1 MQLVGCLNRA
11 KQVISQYETIL
22 DAIVQQYEEKYRLVM
37 MKFPEIERYKV
48 MRIFQS
54 DNPIDVRLLL
64 QIEENMIVDKHV
76 LFKDFRSVLQH
87 HKVQLDEYLAKQLV
101 CFTLNLTPKYEF
113 TAEIVTETNC
123 IALPILQTLKMNIQ
137 YATTPLLFNLH
148 PLVRL
153 LGT

>member
-22 DAIVQQYEEKYRLVM
+22 DAIVQQYEGKYRLVM
-37 MKFPEIERYKV
+37 MKFPEIERYKI

-54 DNPIDVRLLL
+54 DNPIDVRPLL

-76 LFKDFRSVLQH
+76 LFKDFRSLLKH

-101 CFTLNLTPKYEF
+101 CFALNLTP
-113 TAEIVTETNC
+113 
-123 IALPILQTLKMNIQ
+123 
-137 YATTPLLFNLH
+137 
-148 PLVRL
+148 
-153 LGT
+153 